1 MAAAT
6 ALAVASAA
14 TAGIQAIVSSQQKKK
29 AEAAAD
35 KAMAEQRQ
43 LIEQGVVNQYAG
55 LQAPT
60 EAFDLAEEQ
69 TQRAVTEATVAAQ
82 EAGAEGV
89 IGGVGNI
96 IQAQQQAGLQTAAQ
110 RAQAEFDVEK
120 LKAGEQARIDQM
132 KYQGLVGLS
141 QQEIMGAQAAAAE
154 GRQAMN
160 LGFQGLTSGLAGAP
174 AAIESDR
181 KSGDWFGKTTNQYGV

>member
-1 MAAAT
+1 MALATSAAIALAGVGAAA
-6 ALAVASAA
+6 AVQGVQMGVSAR
-14 TAGIQAIVSSQQKKK
+14 GQKISDK
-29 AEAAAD
+29 AAAAAMD
-35 KAMAEQRQ
+35 KKTQ
-43 LIEQGVVNQYAG
+43 LIEQGVVNQYSG

-141 QQEIMGAQAAAAE
+141 DQELTGAQEASAYHRE
-154 GRQAMN
+154 M
-160 LGFQGLTSGLAGAP
+160 
-174 AAIESDR
+174 
-181 KSGDWFGKTTNQYGV
+181 FGKGLEGLSASFGQAAGIFGDSMSNDNDKA

>member
-14 TAGIQAIVSSQQKKK
+14 VGAGQMIVGTQQKKK
-29 AEAAAD
+29 AEKAAD
-35 KAMAEQRQ
+35 AAMAEQRT

-55 LQAPT
+55 LQAQT
-60 EAFDLAEEQ
+60 GAFDLADQQ
-69 TQRAVTEATVAAQ
+69 TQRAVTEATVAVQ

-96 IQAQQQAGLQTAAQ
+96 IQAQQEAGLQTAVK
-110 RAQAEFDVEK
+110 RAEEEGRVEQ
-120 LKAGEQARIDQM
+120 LKTGEQSRIDQM

-141 QQEIMGAQAAAAE
+141 QQELMGAQAASAE
-154 GRQAMN
+154 ARQMQMAG
-160 LGFQGLTSGLAGAP
+160 LGGLTSGLAATPGAI
-174 AAIESDR
+174 ADDR
-181 KSGDWFGKTTNQYGV
+181 KAGDWFGKTTNQYV

>member
-6 ALAVASAA
+6 ALAISSAA
-14 TAGIQAIVSSQQKKK
+14 IGAGQMIMGAQQQKKGQI
-29 AEAAAD
+29 AAD
-35 KAMAEQRQ
+35 KAMAEQRA

-69 TQRAVTEATVAAQ
+69 TQRAVTEATVAVQ

-96 IQAQQQAGLQTAAQ
+96 VQAQQQAGLQTAAQ
-110 RAQAEFDVEK
+110 RAQAEFDVDK
-120 LKAGEQARIDQM
+120 MKAAEQARIDQM

-141 QQEIMGAQAAAAE
+141 QQELMGAQAASAE
-154 GRQAMN
+154 GRQGIMAG
-160 LGFQGLTSGLAGAP
+160 LGGIASGLAAAPGAVKDDR
-174 AAIESDR
+174 AA
-181 KSGDWFGKTTNQYGV
+181 GDFFGYEPPKQ

>member
-6 ALAVASAA
+6 ALAISAA
-14 TAGIQAIVSSQQKKK
+14 AAGGIQAIAGNIQKNK
-29 AEAAAD
+29 AEKAANR
-35 KAMAEQRQ
+35 AMAEQRA

-110 RAQAEFDVEK
+110 RAQAEFDVDK
-120 LKAGEQARIDQM
+120 MKAAEQARIDQM

-141 QQEIMGAQAAAAE
+141 QQELMGAQAAAAE
-154 GRQAMN
+154 GRQGMMA
-160 LGFQGLTSGLAGAP
+160 GLEGITSGLAAAP
-174 AAIESDR
+174 AALASDR
-181 KSGDWFGKTTNQYGV
+181 EEKNK

>member
-6 ALAVASAA
+6 ALAVASAG
-14 TAGIQAIVSSQQKKK
+14 AGAAQAIIGSQQKKK
-29 AEAAAD
+29 AEKAAD
-35 KAMAEQRQ
+35 AAMAEQRA

-60 EAFDLAEEQ
+60 EAFDLADEQ

-141 QQEIMGAQAAAAE
+141 QQELMGAQAAAAE
-154 GRQAMN
+154 GRQNVMS
-160 LGFQGLTSGLAGAP
+160 GWGGIVSGLAAAPGAV
-174 AAIESDR
+174 ASD
-181 KSGDWFGKTTNQYGV
+181 KETKDWGTIFGKKS

>member
-14 TAGIQAIVSSQQKKK
+14 VGAGQMIMGAQQKKK

-35 KAMAEQRQ
+35 KAMAQQRQ

-55 LQAPT
+55 LQAQT
-60 EAFDLAEEQ
+60 GAFDLAEQQ

-96 IQAQQQAGLQTAAQ
+96 IQAQQQAGLQTAVK
-110 RAQAEFDVEK
+110 RAEEEGRVEQ

-141 QQEIMGAQAAAAE
+141 QQELMGAQAAAAE
-154 GRQAMN
+154 GRQMQMAG
-160 LGFQGLTSGLAGAP
+160 LGGLTSGLAAAPGAI
-174 AAIESDR
+174 ADDR
-181 KSGDWFGKTTNQYGV
+181 KAGDWFGKTTNQYV